1 MHASIDL
8 LISEELA
15 LSMEQ
20 VAMQRRTNESMLID
34 FQADVEVGKLIK
46 EMAEIMDTSSA
57 FQIRYLKA
65 IEHIIENGSENIV
78 VLRANPN

>member
-1 MHASIDL
+1 M
-8 LISEELA
+8 LIGEELA

-34 FQADVEVGKLIK
+34 FQADVEVGLLMK
-46 EMAEIMDTSSA
+46 EMAAIMSTRSA

-78 VLRANPN
+78 VLRASPN

>member
-1 MHASIDL
+1 
-8 LISEELA
+8 
-15 LSMEQ
+15 MEQ

-34 FQADVEVGKLIK
+34 FQADVEVGMLIK
-46 EMAEIMDTSSA
+46 EMAEIMSTRSA

-78 VLRANPN
+78 ILKANPNEGKWEY